1 MLCMPSPI
9 TTSITSARLL
19 NTTTSMVLRVSV
31 TRTVI
36 FSVYMALSRFGPDR
50 GLGAKRPDDRL
61 VSLDVRPADQVDAI
75 GHGGEDAVD
84 DGLAAFVPDAFE
96 RFADRLGLAR

>member
-1 MLCMPSPI
+1 MLCTPSPI

-36 FSVYMALSRFGPDR
+36 FSVCIGSLGVLGGSALRPDR
-50 GLGAKRPDDRL
+50 GLGTIRL
-61 VSLDVRPADQVDAI
+61 YDCFVRLDVRSADQVDAI
-75 GHGGEDAVD
+75 GHRGEDAVD
-84 DGLAAFVPDAFE
+84 DCLAAVVLDAFE
-96 RFADRLGLAR
+96 SFP